1 MAEGLVSSEE
11 ISRHQVHSKQHDLDH
26 DVSDSDDEGRDHDR
40 TLSIIEAFMLAI
52 VALLAAY
59 TGLASAKWNTES
71 SVRLAQAS
79 AARIEANRAAQ
90 NADSLKNFDST
101 TFNTWF
107 TAYVLGNTTA
117 EAVAVRRFRPS
128 FKVAFDAWLAEQ
140 PFTNTKAPPG
150 PTYMPEYKQPEL
162 VQATAL
168 DARASQDYT
177 LGVEAGSNADNYIRE
192 PSTWRRSF
200 SSSVS
205 AGTSASFVSAWRSWS
220 SVGS

>member
-101 TFNTWF
+101 TFNTESLSIVVDENSRSGGDGPG
-107 TAYVLGNTTA
+107 AAVGLG
-117 EAVAVRRFRPS
+117 RRH
-128 FKVAFDAWLAEQ
+128 
-140 PFTNTKAPPG
+140 AP
-150 PTYMPEYKQPEL
+150 L
-162 VQATAL
+162 L
-168 DARASQDYT
+168 
-177 LGVEAGSNADNYIRE
+177 
-192 PSTWRRSF
+192 
-200 SSSVS
+200 
-205 AGTSASFVSAWRSWS
+205 
-220 SVGS
+220 